1 MKKGVR
7 IVYRKTITNI
17 DKLRCFEKLSG
28 RRLPKHT
35 DFKNTRLWQFDM
47 TKESGRK
54 ALMEL
59 LELFEM
65 PAKDITVDRLF
76 CKMIVRTEDN
86 VLFEIHEWDNIYQQ
100 MSDMGRI

>member
-7 IVYRKTITNI
+7 IVCRKTITNI
-17 DKLRCFEKLSG
+17 DKLRSFEKLSG
-28 RRLPKHT
+28 TRLPKHT
-35 DFKNTRLWQFDM
+35 DFKNTRVWQFDM

-54 ALMEL
+54 ALMGL
-59 LELFEM
+59 LELFEI

-76 CKMIVRTEDN
+76 CKMIVRAEDN

-100 MSDMGRI
+100 MSEMGRI